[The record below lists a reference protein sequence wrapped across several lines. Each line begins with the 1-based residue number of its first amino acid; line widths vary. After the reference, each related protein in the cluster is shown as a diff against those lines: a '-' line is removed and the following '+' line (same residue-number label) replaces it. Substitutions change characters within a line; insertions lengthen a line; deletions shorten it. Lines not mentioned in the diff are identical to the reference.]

1 MSLFDG
7 QPDAPAASK
16 RVPLASQPLAERMR
30 PRTLAEYSGQHHLLG
45 PGKPLRVQIERDA
58 LDQSGVGS
66 MILWGPPGSG
76 KTTLAKIIAETTQ
89 ANFIEFSAVMS
100 GIKEIKQVMATA
112 AQAAEMHSRTI
123 LFVDEIHRFNKAQQ
137 DAFLP
142 YVERGTIRLIGATT
156 ENPSFEVISALLSR
170 CRVYVL
176 QPLSEDHIAHLLRRA
191 LEDPAR
197 GLGSLNLA
205 ADDEALALIAN
216 YSSGDCRAAY
226 NTLEVAAQL
235 AQEPNTLEVA
245 AQLPQEPN
253 QPIRAVGA
261 AESNQPIR
269 AVGAADISP
278 ALQRGESVESEEL
291 KSRRDDAL
299 KGHDFS
305 RAESAQKDDRAL
317 APAKTSQPHNRITKE
332 IATEAVQQRV
342 LIYDKNGEEHYNLIS
357 ALHKSVRNS
366 DPDAALYWLA
376 RMFAAGED
384 PLYLA
389 RRVVRMAVEDIG
401 LAAPEALNLC
411 LSAKEAIDF
420 LGSPEGDLALAEAV
434 VYLCLAPKSNAVY
447 TAYAAVQSEIE
458 HTRQEPVPLH
468 LRNAPTRLM
477 KELDYGRGYL
487 YAHDE
492 EGKVADMDCLPDSL
506 RGRSYYKPTQEG
518 REKLLAQRME
528 DIRTLRLRKHG
539 GA

>member
-7 QPDAPAASK
+7 QPDEPTISSKGPHPARGVA
-16 RVPLASQPLAERMR
+16 PLAERMR
-30 PRTLAEYSGQHHLLG
+30 PRSLEDYVGQEHLLG
-45 PGKPLRVQIERDA
+45 PGKPLRVQIERD
-58 LDQSGVGS
+58 DGGS
-66 MILWGPPGSG
+66 MILWGPPGVG
-76 KTTLAKIIAETTQ
+76 KTTLAKIIAETTK
-89 ANFIEFSAVMS
+89 ASFIEFSAVMS
-100 GIKEIKQVMATA
+100 GIKEIKQVMVAA
-112 AQAAEMHSRTI
+112 AQAAEFQSRTI

-156 ENPSFEVISALLSR
+156 ENPSFEIISALLSR

-176 QPLSEDHIAHLLRRA
+176 QPLSEERITALLRRA
-191 LEDPAR
+191 LEDNER
-197 GLGSLNLA
+197 GLGGKGLT
-205 ADDEALALIAN
+205 ADDDALELMAG

-235 AQEPNTLEVA
+235 AEEGTKH
-245 AQLPQEPN
+245 
-253 QPIRAVGA
+253 IDKAV
-261 AESNQPIR
+261 
-269 AVGAADISP
+269 
-278 ALQRGESVESEEL
+278 
-291 KSRRDDAL
+291 
-299 KGHDFS
+299 
-305 RAESAQKDDRAL
+305 
-317 APAKTSQPHNRITKE
+317 
-332 IATEAVQQRV
+332 ATEAVQQRV
-342 LIYDKNGEEHYNLIS
+342 LTYDKSGEEHYNLIS

-376 RMFAAGED
+376 RMFASGED

-411 LSAKEAIDF
+411 LSAKETIDF

-434 VYLCLAPKSNAVY
+434 VYLCLAPKSNSVY
-447 TAYAAVQSEIE
+447 TAYAAVQGEIE

-477 KELDYGRGYL
+477 KELGYAKGYR

-492 EGKVADMDCLPDSL
+492 EDRIADMDCLPDSL
-506 RGRSYYKPTQEG
+506 RGRTYYHPTQEG

-528 DIRTLRLRKHG
+528 EIRRIRSSKRNRE
-539 GA
+539 

>member
-7 QPDAPAASK
+7 EPEGPRGTLRTA
-16 RVPLASQPLAERMR
+16 PLAERMR
-30 PRTLAEYSGQHHLLG
+30 PRSLEEYSGQDHLLG
-45 PGKPLRVQIERDA
+45 PGKPLRVQIERD
-58 LDQSGVGS
+58 DSGS
-66 MILWGPPGSG
+66 MILWGPPGVG

-89 ANFIEFSAVMS
+89 ATFIEFSAVMS
-100 GIKEIKQVMATA
+100 GIKEIKQVMSSA
-112 AQAAEMHSRTI
+112 AQAAELHSRTI

-156 ENPSFEVISALLSR
+156 ENPSFEIISALLSR

-176 QPLSEDHIAHLLRRA
+176 QPLSEERIAALLRRA
-191 LEDPAR
+191 IEDTER
-197 GLGSLNLA
+197 GLGATGLT
-205 ADDEALALIAN
+205 ADEDALQLIAS
-216 YSSGDCRAAY
+216 YSSGDCRSAY

-235 AQEPNTLEVA
+235 A
-245 AQLPQEPN
+245 
-253 QPIRAVGA
+253 
-261 AESNQPIR
+261 AEGNKHI
-269 AVGAADISP
+269 
-278 ALQRGESVESEEL
+278 
-291 KSRRDDAL
+291 
-299 KGHDFS
+299 S
-305 RAESAQKDDRAL
+305 RAL
-317 APAKTSQPHNRITKE
+317 
-332 IATEAVQQRV
+332 ATEAVQQRV
-342 LIYDKNGEEHYNLIS
+342 LMYDKSGEEHYNLIS

-411 LSAKEAIDF
+411 LSAKQAMEF

-434 VYLCLAPKSNAVY
+434 VYLALAPKSNSVY
-447 TAYAAVQSEIE
+447 TAYGAVQQEIE

-477 KELDYGRGYL
+477 KELDYGKGYR

-492 EGKVADMDCLPDSL
+492 EGRVADMDCLPDSL
-506 RGRSYYKPTQEG
+506 KGRRYYKPTQEG
-518 REKLLAQRME
+518 REKLLAQRIE
-528 DIRTLRLRKHG
+528 EIRRIRSGKRG
-539 GA
+539 GN